1 MKVCLLAPANSI
13 HTQKIAYS
21 LKEEGTDVLV
31 ISFHKP
37 VVKDINVVYLPPI
50 IPILGK
56 LNYLIYTPKIKKII
70 GQYNPDILHAH
81 YVSSYGLTGSFLNY
95 HPFIISVWGADIFN
109 FPKKSFLHKYFVRY
123 ALKKADF
130 VLSTSEIMALETME
144 YTDKEIFVTPFGV
157 DCDKFKLKN
166 ELKPK
171 DKIIIGTV
179 KTLEPKY
186 GIEYLIRAFKI
197 LITKHPEMHLEL
209 HIAGKGSLEDRLKK
223 LSKELAIEDKVKF
236 LGFIEHNKVPDVL
249 NTFSVYVAVSI
260 EESESFGVAV
270 LEAEACGVPVVVSNI
285 GGLPEVVKDGEIG
298 FIVPPKNPQAT
309 AEAID
314 KILFNREL
322 YTRFPINARKFVLE
336 KYDWK
341 ENFKV
346 ITNIYKKAISS
357 KKSFYNTRRKFDR

>member
-1 MKVCLLAPANSI
+1 M
-13 HTQKIAYS
+13 AYS

-56 LNYLIYTPKIKKII
+56 LNYFLNLYKIKRVV
-70 GQYNPDILHAH
+70 QRFCPDILHAH
-81 YVSSYGLTGSFLNY
+81 YVSSYGLMGSFLNY
-95 HPFIISVWGADIFN
+95 HPFIISVWGSDIFD
-109 FPKKSFLHKYFVRY
+109 FPKKSFLHKYFVKRT
-123 ALKKADF
+123 LRKADF
-130 VLSTSEIMALETME
+130 VLSTSNVMALETGK

-166 ELKPK
+166 ELKLK

-179 KTLEPKY
+179 KALEPKY

-197 LITKHPEMHLEL
+197 LSLNHPEMHLEL

-236 LGFIEHNKVPDVL
+236 LGFIDHGKIPDVL

-270 LEAEACGVPVVVSNI
+270 VEAEASGVPVVVSNI
-285 GGLPEVVKDGEIG
+285 GGLPEVVKDGETG
-298 FIVPPKNPQAT
+298 FMVPPKEPKAT
-309 AEAID
+309 AEAIER
-314 KILFNREL
+314 ILLDEKFRQKL
-322 YTRFPINARKFVLE
+322 SINARKFVLE
-336 KYDWK
+336 KYDWE

-346 ITNIYKKAISS
+346 ITEIYKKAISS
-357 KKSFYNTRRKFDR
+357 KKSFNNTRRKFEK

>member
-1 MKVCLLAPANSI
+1 MKVCLLAGANMV
-13 HTQKIAYS
+13 HTLKIAYS

-56 LNYLIYTPKIKKII
+56 LNYFLNLYKIKKTV
-70 GQYNPDILHAH
+70 QRFCPDILHAH
-81 YVSSYGLTGSFLNY
+81 YVSSYGLMGSFLNY

-130 VLSTSEIMALETME
+130 VLSTSEIMALETGK

-179 KTLEPKY
+179 KALEPKY

-197 LITKHPEMHLEL
+197 LSLEHPEMHLEL
-209 HIAGKGSLEDRLKK
+209 HVAGKGSLEDRLKK

-236 LGFIEHNKVPDVL
+236 LGFIDHSKIPDVL

-285 GGLPEVVKDGEIG
+285 GGLPEVVKDGETG
-298 FIVPPKNPQAT
+298 FIVPPKNPHAT
-309 AEAID
+309 GEVIE

-322 YTRFPINARKFVLE
+322 YTRFSINARKFVLE

-341 ENFKV
+341 ESFK
-346 ITNIYKKAISS
+346 IIIEIYKKAISS
-357 KKSFYNTRRKFDR
+357 KKKFL

>member
-1 MKVCLLAPANSI
+1 MKVCLLSGANSV
-13 HTQKIAYS
+13 HTIKIAQS
-21 LKEEGTDVLV
+21 IKEQGDDILI

-37 VVKDINVVYLPPI
+37 MAKDINVVYLSPI

-81 YVSSYGLTGSFLNY
+81 RVSSYGVVGAFLNF
-95 HPFIISVWGADIFN
+95 HPFIVSVWGGDIFN
-109 FPKKSFLHKYFVRY
+109 FPKKSFLHKYFVKRT
-123 ALKKADF
+123 LKRADF
-130 VLSTSEIMALETME
+130 VLSTSNVMVLETSK

-157 DCDKFKLKN
+157 DCKKFKPMPG
-166 ELKPK
+166 LKPK

-197 LITKHPEMHLEL
+197 LSLKHPEMHLEL

-236 LGFIEHNKVPDVL
+236 LGFIDHSKIPNVL

-270 LEAEACGVPVVVSNI
+270 VEAEACGVPVVVSNI
-285 GGLPEVVKDGEIG
+285 GGLPEVVKDGETG
-298 FIVPPKNPQAT
+298 FMVPPKEPKAT
-309 AEAID
+309 AEAIER
-314 KILFNREL
+314 ILLDEKFRQKL
-322 YTRFPINARKFVLE
+322 SINARKFVLE
-336 KYDWK
+336 KYDWE

-346 ITNIYKKAISS
+346 ITEIYKKAISS
-357 KKSFYNTRRKFDR
+357 KKSFNNTRRKFER

>member
-1 MKVCLLAPANSI
+1 M
-13 HTQKIAYS
+13 
-21 LKEEGTDVLV
+21 
-31 ISFHKP
+31 
-37 VVKDINVVYLPPI
+37 VKDINVVYLSPI

-56 LNYLIYTPKIKKII
+56 LNYFLNLYKIKRVV
-70 GQYNPDILHAH
+70 QRFCPDILHAH
-81 YVSSYGLTGSFLNY
+81 YVSSYGLMGSFLNY
-95 HPFIISVWGADIFN
+95 HPFIVSVWGGDIFY
-109 FPKKSFLHKYFVRY
+109 FPRKSFLHKYFVKRT
-123 ALKKADF
+123 LKKADF
-130 VLSTSEIMALETME
+130 VLSTSNVMALETSK

-157 DCDKFKLKN
+157 DCEKFKPMP

-197 LITKHPEMHLEL
+197 LSLNHPEIHLEL
-209 HIAGKGSLEDRLKK
+209 HVAGKGSLEDRLKK

-236 LGFIEHNKVPDVL
+236 LGFIDHSKIPDVL

-270 LEAEACGVPVVVSNI
+270 VEAEACGVPVVVSNI
-285 GGLPEVVKDGEIG
+285 GGLPEVVKDGETG

-309 AEAID
+309 AEAIER
-314 KILFNREL
+314 ILLDEKFRQRL
-322 YTRFPINARKFVLE
+322 SINARKFVLE
-336 KYDWK
+336 KYDWE

-346 ITNIYKKAISS
+346 ITEIYKKAISS
-357 KKSFYNTRRKFDR
+357 KKSFYNMRRKFER

>member
-1 MKVCLLAPANSI
+1 MKICLLSGANSI
-13 HTQKIAYS
+13 HTIKIAQS
-21 LKEEGTDVLV
+21 IKEQGDDVLI

-37 VVKDINVVYLPPI
+37 MVKDINVVYLPPI

-56 LNYLIYTPKIKKII
+56 LNYFLNLYKINKIVRSY
-70 GQYNPDILHAH
+70 QPDILHAH
-81 YVSSYGLTGSFLNY
+81 YVSSYGFIGSFLNF
-95 HPFIISVWGADIFN
+95 HPFIVSVWGDDIFN
-109 FPKKSFLHKYFVRY
+109 FPKKSFLHKYFVKRT
-123 ALKKADF
+123 LKKADF
-130 VLSTSEIMALETME
+130 ILSTSNIMVLETNK
-144 YTDKEIFVTPFGV
+144 YTGKEVFVTPFGV
-157 DCDKFKLKN
+157 DCKKFKPMP

-179 KTLEPKY
+179 KALETKY

-197 LITKHPEMHLEL
+197 LSSKYPEMHLEL

-236 LGFIEHNKVPDVL
+236 LGFIDHSKIPNVL

-270 LEAEACGVPVVVSNI
+270 VEAEACEVPVVVSNV
-285 GGLPEVVKDGEIG
+285 GGLPEVVKDGGTG
-298 FIVPPKNPQAT
+298 FMVPPKEPKAT
-309 AEAID
+309 AEAIER
-314 KILFNREL
+314 ILLDEKFRQKL
-322 YTRFPINARKFVLE
+322 SINARKFILE

-346 ITNIYKKAISS
+346 ITEIYKKAISS
-357 KKSFYNTRRKFDR
+357 KGQF